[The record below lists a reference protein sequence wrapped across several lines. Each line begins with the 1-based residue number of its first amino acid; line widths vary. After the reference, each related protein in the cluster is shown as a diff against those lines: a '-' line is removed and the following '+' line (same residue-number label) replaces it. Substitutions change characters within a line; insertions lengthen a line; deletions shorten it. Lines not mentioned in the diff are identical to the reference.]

1 MDLRHLVMLHSNDM
15 HGDFFAKETHDRMVG
30 GMSRLSGYVHKVR
43 EEEDD
48 PVLYVIS
55 GDMLQGSIIDQ
66 EYRGIST
73 ILVMNM
79 LEPDVVTLGNHEMD
93 YGFSH
98 LMFLERCANFP
109 IVNANLYIKPTESN
123 LFKPYHIIEIDG
135 IRILFI
141 GIITEEIIAKS
152 KSEPLIGTFIG
163 IEDAA
168 EEVEYIC
175 NSYKDVD
182 IDLTV
187 LLTHIGFDQDIELA
201 KLLPP
206 EIGVDL
212 IIGGHS
218 HTMLEQPEKV
228 NDILI
233 AQVGS
238 GTEHIGRFDLILN
251 MDTNS
256 VHEFSWKAVPIDDTH
271 CPNDPVMD
279 ELLSN
284 YQEEV
289 DGKYNSVICRLP
301 HEMEH
306 ENRFRETELGNL
318 FADIL
323 RYQLG
328 VDIVFVASGSIRK
341 KKMSQ
346 LVTRTDIMEVY
357 PYDEA
362 LISFSVDGATLRE
375 MLEHLMDSLYHHGSR
390 EFYQWNAE
398 LRANIE
404 PDGKIGDVWLKG
416 ENLDPRKEYRIA
428 MQDYH
433 YGIIADTFGITHEVL
448 DKKGRVRVVSTS
460 AQDNVIEYF
469 RRQKVARSRCD
480 GRINMTKALEER

>member
-1 MDLRHLVMLHSNDM
+1 MDLRRLVMLHSNDM

-256 VHEFSWKAVPIDDTH
+256 VHEFTWKAVPIDDTH

-306 ENRFRETELGNL
+306 ENRFRETDLGNL

>member
-1 MDLRHLVMLHSNDM
+1 MDLRKLVLLHSNDM
-15 HGDFFAKETHDRMVG
+15 HGDFFAKETHDKMVG

-43 EEEDD
+43 EEETD

-79 LEPDVVTLGNHEMD
+79 LEPDVVTLGNHETD

-109 IVNANLYIKPTESN
+109 IVNANLYIKPTGAN
-123 LFKPYHIIEIDG
+123 LFKPYHIIETDG

-141 GIITEEIIAKS
+141 GIVTEEVIAKS
-152 KSEPLIGTFIG
+152 KSEPLVGTFIS

-187 LLTHIGFDQDIELA
+187 LLTHIGFEQDKKLA
-201 KLLPP
+201 ALLPP

-218 HTMLEQPEKV
+218 HTMLETPERV

-238 GTEHIGRFDLILN
+238 GTDFIGRFDLVIN

-256 VHEFSWKAVPIDDTH
+256 VHEFSWQAVPIDDTH
-271 CPNDPVMD
+271 CPADPVME
-279 ELLSN
+279 ELLSK

-289 DGKYNSVICRLP
+289 DGKYNTVICRLP

-306 ENRFRETELGNL
+306 ADRFRETELGNL
-318 FADIL
+318 FSDIL
-323 RYQLG
+323 RFQLG
-328 VDIVFVASGSIRK
+328 VDIVFIASGSIRK
-341 KKMSQ
+341 PKLSR
-346 LVTRTDIMEVY
+346 LVTRSDLMELY
-357 PYDEA
+357 SYDEA
-362 LISFSVDGATLRE
+362 MISFSVTGRVLED
-375 MLEHLMDSLYHHGSR
+375 MLAHLMRTLHREGSR

-398 LRANIE
+398 LRVRVGG
-404 PDGKIGDVWLKG
+404 DGEIGEILMKG
-416 ENLDPRKEYRIA
+416 NPLDPEADYRIA

-433 YGIIADTFGITHEVL
+433 FGIIADTFGISQEEL
-448 DKKGRVRVVSTS
+448 AEKGRVRVVSTS

-469 RRQKVARSRCD
+469 RKNKIPRVRRD
-480 GRINMTKALEER
+480 GRIQLEIPLTDR

>member
-43 EEEDD
+43 EEEQD

-218 HTMLEQPEKV
+218 HTMLEQPEKI

-238 GTEHIGRFDLILN
+238 GTEHIGRFDLIIN

-256 VHEFSWKAVPIDDTH
+256 VHEFTWKAVPIDDTH

-341 KKMSQ
+341 KKMSR
-346 LVTRTDIMEVY
+346 LVTRTDIMEIY

-362 LISFSVDGATLRE
+362 LISFSVDGATLRK
-375 MLEHLMDSLYHHGSR
+375 MLTHLMDSLYHHGSR

-404 PDGKIGDVWLKG
+404 ADGKIGEVWLKG
-416 ENLDPRKEYRIA
+416 EDLDPNKEYRIA

-433 YGIIADTFGITHEVL
+433 YGIIADTFGITHEEL

-469 RRQKVARSRCD
+469 RRQKVARSRRD
-480 GRINMTKALEER
+480 

>member
-1 MDLRHLVMLHSNDM
+1 MDLRRLVLLHSNDM

-30 GMSRLSGYVHKVR
+30 GMSRLSGYIHKVR
-43 EEEDD
+43 EEESD

-79 LEPDVVTLGNHEMD
+79 LEPDVVTLGNHETD

-109 IVNANLYIKPTESN
+109 IVNANLYIKPTGAN
-123 LFKPYHIIEIDG
+123 LFKPYHILEIDG

-141 GIITEEIIAKS
+141 GIITEEVVAKS
-152 KSEPLIGTFIG
+152 KSEPLIGTFIS

-187 LLTHIGFDQDIELA
+187 LLTHIGFEQDKKLA
-201 KLLPP
+201 ALLPP

-218 HTMLEQPEKV
+218 HTMLDQPERVK
-228 NDILI
+228 DILI

-238 GTEHIGRFDLILN
+238 GTDFIGRFDLIIN

-256 VHEFSWKAVPIDDTH
+256 VHDFDWQAIPIDDSH
-271 CPNDPVMD
+271 CPSDPVMD
-279 ELLSN
+279 QLLQQ

-289 DGKYNSVICRLP
+289 DGKYNTVICRLP

-306 ENRFRETELGNL
+306 GDRFRETELGNL
-318 FADIL
+318 FSDIL
-323 RYQLG
+323 AYQLG
-328 VDIVFVASGSIRK
+328 VDLVFVASGSIRK
-341 KKMSQ
+341 TRLDR
-346 LVTRTDIMEVY
+346 LVTRSDLMELY

-362 LISFSVDGATLRE
+362 MISFSVSGQVLED
-375 MLEHLMDSLYHHGSR
+375 MLSHLMRTLYKEGSR
-390 EFYQWNAE
+390 EFYQWNAA
-398 LRANIE
+398 LRLEVEEGGRI
-404 PDGKIGDVWLKG
+404 GKIFMRDQP
-416 ENLDPRKEYRIA
+416 LDKEARYRIA
-428 MQDYH
+428 MQEYH
-433 YGIIADTFGITHEVL
+433 YGILAGTFGIEPEKL
-448 DKKGRVRVVSTS
+448 ADGGRVRVVSTS
-460 AQDNVIEYF
+460 AQDNLIEYF
-469 RRQKVARSRCD
+469 RSKKIPRTRRD
-480 GRINMTKALEER
+480 GRIRLKEALEER

>member
-1 MDLRHLVMLHSNDM
+1 MDLRRLVMLHSNDM

-43 EEEDD
+43 EEADD

-66 EYRGIST
+66 DYRGIST

-256 VHEFSWKAVPIDDTH
+256 VHEFSWKAVPIDDTN

>member
-1 MDLRHLVMLHSNDM
+1 M

-256 VHEFSWKAVPIDDTH
+256 VHEFSWKAVPIDDTN

>member
-1 MDLRHLVMLHSNDM
+1 MDLRRLVLLHSNDM
-15 HGDFFAKETHDRMVG
+15 HGDFFAKEGHDKMVG

-43 EEEDD
+43 EEEKD

-66 EYRGIST
+66 EYKGIST

-79 LEPDVVTLGNHEMD
+79 LEPDVVTLGNHETD
-93 YGFSH
+93 YGFAH

-109 IVNANLYIKPTESN
+109 IVNANLYIKPTGAN
-123 LFKPYHIIEIDG
+123 LFKPYTILEVDG

-141 GIITEEIIAKS
+141 GIITEEVISKS
-152 KSEPLIGTFIG
+152 KSEPLIGTFIS

-168 EEVEYIC
+168 DEVEYIC

-187 LLTHIGFDQDIELA
+187 LLTHIGFDQDKALA
-201 KLLPP
+201 ALLPP

-218 HTMLEQPEKV
+218 HTMLEWPEKV

-238 GTEHIGRFDLILN
+238 GTEHIGRFDLTIN

-256 VHEFSWKAVPIDDTH
+256 VHDFHWQAVPIDDSH

-279 ELLSN
+279 QLLSD

-289 DGKYNSVICRLP
+289 DGKYNTVICRLP
-301 HEMEH
+301 HVMEH
-306 ENRFRETELGNL
+306 GNRFRETELGNL
-318 FADIL
+318 FSDIL

-328 VDIVFVASGSIRK
+328 VDLVFLASGSIRK
-341 KKMSQ
+341 PSLSR
-346 LVTRTDIMEVY
+346 LVTRSDLMETY

-362 LISFSVDGATLRE
+362 MISFSVSGERLLE
-375 MLEHLMDSLYHHGSR
+375 MLEHLMKSLYLEGSR
-390 EFYQWNAE
+390 EFYQWNADLRVQVLGSGE
-398 LRANIE
+398 L
-404 PDGKIGDVWLKG
+404 GQVHMKG
-416 ENLDPRKEYRIA
+416 SPLDREAEYRIA

-433 YGIIADTFGITHEVL
+433 YGILADTFGIRHEEL
-448 DKKGRVRVVSTS
+448 ADRGRVRVVSTS
-460 AQDNVIEYF
+460 AQDNLIEYF
-469 RRQKVARSRCD
+469 RKHKIPRSRRD
-480 GRINMTKALEER
+480 GRISLELPLEDR

>member
-1 MDLRHLVMLHSNDM
+1 MDLRRLVMLHSNDM

-256 VHEFSWKAVPIDDTH
+256 VHEFSWKAVPIDDTN

>member
-1 MDLRHLVMLHSNDM
+1 MDLRRLVLLHSNDM
-15 HGDFFAKETHDRMVG
+15 HGDFFAKEGRDKMVG

-43 EEEDD
+43 EEETD

-66 EYRGIST
+66 EYKGIST

-79 LEPDVVTLGNHEMD
+79 LEPDVVTLGNHETD
-93 YGFSH
+93 YGFAH
-98 LMFLERCANFP
+98 LMFLEKCANFP
-109 IVNANLYIKPTESN
+109 IVNANLYLKPTGSN
-123 LFKPYHIIEIDG
+123 LFRPYQILEVDG

-141 GIITEEIIAKS
+141 GIITEEVISKS
-152 KSEPLIGTFIG
+152 KSDSLIGGFIS

-168 EEVEYIC
+168 DEVEYIC

-187 LLTHIGFDQDIELA
+187 LLTHIGIDRDKELA
-201 KLLPP
+201 ALLPR

-218 HTMLEQPEKV
+218 HTMLDQPVKI

-238 GTEHIGRFDLILN
+238 GTDHVGRFDLTID

-256 VHEFSWKAVPIDDTH
+256 IHDFHWQAVPIDDSH
-271 CPNDPVMD
+271 CPSDPVMD
-279 ELLSN
+279 QLLSD
-284 YQEEV
+284 YQAEV
-289 DGKYNSVICRLP
+289 DGKYNTVICRMP
-301 HEMEH
+301 HDMEH
-306 ENRFRETELGNL
+306 GNRFRETELGNL

-328 VDIVFVASGSIRK
+328 VDLVFVASGSIRK
-341 KKMSQ
+341 TKLSR
-346 LVTRTDIMEVY
+346 LVTRSDLMEVY

-362 LISFSVDGATLRE
+362 MISFSVTGERLSRMLARLMEALYRE
-375 MLEHLMDSLYHHGSR
+375 GTR
-390 EFYQWNAE
+390 EFYQWNRD
-398 LRANIE
+398 LRVQVL
-404 PDGKIGDVWLKG
+404 DGGEIGQIMMKG
-416 ENLDPRKEYRIA
+416 APLDLEAEYRLA

-433 YGIIADTFGITHEVL
+433 FGIIEDHFGISHEDL
-448 DKKGRVRVVSTS
+448 ADKGRIRVVSTS
-460 AQDNVIEYF
+460 AQDNLIEYF
-469 RRQKVARSRCD
+469 RKHKIPKNRVD
-480 GRINMTKALEER
+480 GRISLEVPLEDR

>member
-1 MDLRHLVMLHSNDM
+1 MDLRRLVMLHSNDM

-43 EEEDD
+43 EEEQD
-48 PVLYVIS
+48 PMLYVIS

-187 LLTHIGFDQDIELA
+187 LLTHIGFEQDIELA

-218 HTMLEQPEKV
+218 HTMLEQPEEV

-238 GTEHIGRFDLILN
+238 GTEHIGRFDLIIN

-256 VHEFSWKAVPIDDTH
+256 VHEFTWKAVPIDDTH
-271 CPNDPVMD
+271 CPSDPVMD
-279 ELLSN
+279 EMLTN

-341 KKMSQ
+341 KKMSR
-346 LVTRTDIMEVY
+346 LVTRTDIMEIY

-362 LISFSVDGATLRE
+362 LISFSVDGATLRK
-375 MLEHLMDSLYHHGSR
+375 MLTHLMDSLYHHGSR

-404 PDGKIGDVWLKG
+404 ADGKIGEVWLKG
-416 ENLDPRKEYRIA
+416 EDLDPNKEYRIA

-433 YGIIADTFGITHEVL
+433 YGIIADTFGITHEEL

-469 RRQKVARSRCD
+469 RRQKVARSRRD
-480 GRINMTKALEER
+480 GRINMTMALEER

>member
-1 MDLRHLVMLHSNDM
+1 MDLRRLVMLHSNDM

-228 NDILI
+228 NDILL

-323 RYQLG
+323 RYQFG

>member
-1 MDLRHLVMLHSNDM
+1 MDLRRLVMLHSNDM
-15 HGDFFAKETHDRMVG
+15 HGDFFAKEGHDKMVG
-30 GMSRLSGYVHKVR
+30 GMSRLSGYVHQVR
-43 EEEDD
+43 EEEED

-66 EYRGIST
+66 EYKGIST

-79 LEPDVVTLGNHEMD
+79 LEPDVVTLGNHETD
-93 YGFSH
+93 YGFAH

-109 IVNANLYIKPTESN
+109 IVNANLYIKPTGAN
-123 LFKPYHIIEIDG
+123 LFNPYHILEIDG

-141 GIITEEIIAKS
+141 GIITEEVISKS
-152 KSEPLIGTFIG
+152 KSEPLIGTFIS

-168 EEVEYIC
+168 KEVEYIC

-187 LLTHIGFDQDIELA
+187 LLTHIGFDQDKALA
-201 KLLPP
+201 ALLPS

-218 HTMLEQPEKV
+218 HTMLERPEKV

-238 GTEHIGRFDLILN
+238 GTEYIGRFDLTIN

-256 VHEFSWKAVPIDDTH
+256 VHDYQWRAVPIDDSH

-279 ELLSN
+279 QLLLD

-301 HEMEH
+301 HDMEH
-306 ENRFRETELGNL
+306 GNRFRETELGDL
-318 FADIL
+318 FSDIL

-328 VDIVFVASGSIRK
+328 VDVVFLASGSIRK
-341 KKMSQ
+341 PKLSR
-346 LVTRTDIMEVY
+346 LVTRSDLMEIY

-362 LISFSVDGATLRE
+362 MISFSVTGQRLAE
-375 MLEHLMDSLYHHGSR
+375 MLEHLMRSLYHEGSR
-390 EFYQWNAE
+390 EFYQWNE
-398 LRANIE
+398 DLRVQVLASG
-404 PDGKIGDVWLKG
+404 DIGQILMK
-416 ENLDPRKEYRIA
+416 ESPLDRDAEYRIA

-433 YGIIADTFGITHEVL
+433 YGIIAETLGVSHQELAD
-448 DKKGRVRVVSTS
+448 KGRVRVVSTS
-460 AQDNVIEYF
+460 AQDNLIEYF
-469 RRQKVARSRCD
+469 RKHKIPRSRRD
-480 GRINMTKALEER
+480 GRISLEIPLEDR

>member
-43 EEEDD
+43 EEEQD

-218 HTMLEQPEKV
+218 HTMLEQPEKI

-238 GTEHIGRFDLILN
+238 GTEHIGRFDLIIN

-256 VHEFSWKAVPIDDTH
+256 VHEFTWKAVPIDDTH

-341 KKMSQ
+341 KKMSR
-346 LVTRTDIMEVY
+346 LVTRTDIMEIY

-362 LISFSVDGATLRE
+362 LISFSVDGATLRK
-375 MLEHLMDSLYHHGSR
+375 MLTHLMDSLYHHGSR

-398 LRANIE
+398 LRANIDA
-404 PDGKIGDVWLKG
+404 DGKIGEVWLKG
-416 ENLDPRKEYRIA
+416 EDLDPNKEYRIA

-433 YGIIADTFGITHEVL
+433 YGIIADTFGITHEEL
-448 DKKGRVRVVSTS
+448 DQKGRVRVVSTS

-469 RRQKVARSRCD
+469 RRQKVARSRRD
-480 GRINMTKALEER
+480 GRINMTMALEER

>member
-1 MDLRHLVMLHSNDM
+1 MDLRRLVMLHSNDM

-43 EEEDD
+43 EEEQD
-48 PVLYVIS
+48 PMLYVIS

-187 LLTHIGFDQDIELA
+187 LLTHIGFEQDIELA

-218 HTMLEQPEKV
+218 HTMLEQPEEV

-238 GTEHIGRFDLILN
+238 GTEHIGRFDLIIN

-256 VHEFSWKAVPIDDTH
+256 VHEFTWKAVPIDDTH
-271 CPNDPVMD
+271 CPSDPVMD
-279 ELLSN
+279 EMLTN

-341 KKMSQ
+341 KKMSR
-346 LVTRTDIMEVY
+346 LVTRTDIMEIY

-362 LISFSVDGATLRE
+362 LISFSVDGATLRK
-375 MLEHLMDSLYHHGSR
+375 MLTHLMDSLYHHGSR

-404 PDGKIGDVWLKG
+404 ADGKIGEVWLKG
-416 ENLDPRKEYRIA
+416 EDLDPNKEYRIA

-433 YGIIADTFGITHEVL
+433 YGIIADTFGITHEEL

-469 RRQKVARSRCD
+469 RRQKVARSRRD
-480 GRINMTKALEER
+480 GRINMTVALEER

>member
-1 MDLRHLVMLHSNDM
+1 MLFRS
-15 HGDFFAKETHDRMVG
+15 
-30 GMSRLSGYVHKVR
+30 
-43 EEEDD
+43 
-48 PVLYVIS
+48 
-55 GDMLQGSIIDQ
+55 
-66 EYRGIST
+66 
-73 ILVMNM
+73 
-79 LEPDVVTLGNHEMD
+79 
-93 YGFSH
+93 
-98 LMFLERCANFP
+98 
-109 IVNANLYIKPTESN
+109 IKPTESN

-218 HTMLEQPEKV
+218 HTMLEQPEKI

-238 GTEHIGRFDLILN
+238 GTEHIGRFDLIIN

-256 VHEFSWKAVPIDDTH
+256 VHEFTWKAVPIDDTH

-341 KKMSQ
+341 KKMSR
-346 LVTRTDIMEVY
+346 LVTRTDIMEIY

-375 MLEHLMDSLYHHGSR
+375 MLAHLMDSLYHHGSR

-404 PDGKIGDVWLKG
+404 ADGKIGEVWLKG
-416 ENLDPRKEYRIA
+416 EDLDPNKEYRIA

-433 YGIIADTFGITHEVL
+433 YGIIADTFGITHEEL

-469 RRQKVARSRCD
+469 RRQKVARSRRD
-480 GRINMTKALEER
+480 GRINMTMALEER

>member
-1 MDLRHLVMLHSNDM
+1 MLHSNDM

-43 EEEDD
+43 EEEQD

-218 HTMLEQPEKV
+218 HTMLEQPEKI

-238 GTEHIGRFDLILN
+238 GTEHIGRFDLIIN

-256 VHEFSWKAVPIDDTH
+256 VHEFTWKAVPIDDTH

-341 KKMSQ
+341 KKMSR
-346 LVTRTDIMEVY
+346 LVTRTDIMEIY

-362 LISFSVDGATLRE
+362 LISFSVDGATLRK
-375 MLEHLMDSLYHHGSR
+375 MLTHLMDSLYHHGSR

-404 PDGKIGDVWLKG
+404 ADGKIGEVWLKG
-416 ENLDPRKEYRIA
+416 EDLDPNKEYRIA

-433 YGIIADTFGITHEVL
+433 YGIIADTFGITHEEL

-469 RRQKVARSRCD
+469 RRQKVARSRRD
-480 GRINMTKALEER
+480 GRINMTMALEER

>member
-1 MDLRHLVMLHSNDM
+1 MDLRRLVMLHSNDM
-15 HGDFFAKETHDRMVG
+15 HGDFFAKETHDKVVG

-43 EEEDD
+43 EDETD

-66 EYRGIST
+66 EYKGIST

-79 LEPDVVTLGNHEMD
+79 LEPDVVTLGNHETD
-93 YGFSH
+93 YGFAH

-109 IVNANLYIKPTESN
+109 IVNANLYIKPTGAN
-123 LFKPYHIIEIDG
+123 LFKPYHILEVDG

-141 GIITEEIIAKS
+141 GIITEEVISKS
-152 KSEPLIGTFIG
+152 KSEPLIGTFIS

-168 EEVEYIC
+168 DEVEYIC

-187 LLTHIGFDQDIELA
+187 LLTHIGFEQDKRLA
-201 KLLPP
+201 ALLPS

-238 GTEHIGRFDLILN
+238 GTEFIGRFDLTID

-256 VHEFSWKAVPIDDTH
+256 VYEFTWQAVPIDDSH
-271 CPNDPVMD
+271 CPNDHVMD
-279 ELLSN
+279 DLLSK
-284 YQEEV
+284 YQQEV
-289 DGKYNSVICRLP
+289 DGKYNAVICRLP
-301 HEMEH
+301 HDMEH
-306 ENRFRETELGNL
+306 ADRFRETELGNL
-318 FADIL
+318 FSDIL
-323 RYQLG
+323 HEQLG
-328 VDIVFVASGSIRK
+328 VDVAFVASGSIRK
-341 KKMSQ
+341 PKLTR
-346 LVTRTDIMEVY
+346 LVTRSDLMEVY

-362 LISFSVDGATLRE
+362 MISFSVNGTTLE
-375 MLEHLMDSLYHHGSR
+375 QMLRYLMQTLYQGESR
-390 EFYQWNAE
+390 EFYQWNAA
-398 LRANIE
+398 LRVQVSEDGEITNIE
-404 PDGKIGDVWLKG
+404 MRGAPL
-416 ENLDPRKEYRIA
+416 EPETQYRIA

-433 YGIIADTFGITHEVL
+433 FGIIADTFGITHEEL
-448 DKKGRVRVVSTS
+448 ADKGRIRTVSTS

-469 RRQKVARSRCD
+469 RKNKIPRYRRD
-480 GRINMTKALEER
+480 GRIAMAAQISER

>member
-1 MDLRHLVMLHSNDM
+1 MDLRRLVMLHSNDM

>member
-43 EEEDD
+43 EEEQD

-238 GTEHIGRFDLILN
+238 GTEHIGRFDLIIN

-256 VHEFSWKAVPIDDTH
+256 VHEFTWKAVPIDDTH

-341 KKMSQ
+341 KKMSR
-346 LVTRTDIMEVY
+346 LVTRTDIMEIY

-375 MLEHLMDSLYHHGSR
+375 MLAHLMDSLYHHGSR

-398 LRANIE
+398 LRANIDA
-404 PDGKIGDVWLKG
+404 DGKIGEVWLKG
-416 ENLDPRKEYRIA
+416 EDLDPNKEYRIA

-433 YGIIADTFGITHEVL
+433 YGIIADTFGITHEEL

-469 RRQKVARSRCD
+469 RRQKVARSRRD
-480 GRINMTKALEER
+480 GRINMTMALEER

>member
-1 MDLRHLVMLHSNDM
+1 MDLRRLVMLHSNDM

-30 GMSRLSGYVHKVR
+30 GMSRLSGYVHQVR
-43 EEEDD
+43 EEETD

-79 LEPDVVTLGNHEMD
+79 LEPDVVTLGNHETD
-93 YGFSH
+93 YGFAH

-109 IVNANLYIKPTESN
+109 IVNANLYIKPTGAN
-123 LFKPYHIIEIDG
+123 LFKPYYILEIDG

-141 GIITEEIIAKS
+141 GIITEEVISKS
-152 KSEPLIGTFIG
+152 KSEALIGTFIS

-168 EEVEYIC
+168 DEVEYIC

-187 LLTHIGFDQDIELA
+187 LLTHIGFEQDKALA
-201 KLLPP
+201 KILPP

-238 GTEHIGRFDLILN
+238 GTEHIGRFDLVIN
-251 MDTNS
+251 MDTNA
-256 VHEFSWKAVPIDDTH
+256 VHEFTWQAVPIDDTH

-279 ELLSN
+279 ELLSD
-284 YQEEV
+284 YQAEV
-289 DGKYNSVICRLP
+289 DGKYNSVICRMP
-301 HEMEH
+301 HDMEH
-306 ENRFRETELGNL
+306 GSRFRETELGNL

-323 RYQLG
+323 RDQLG

-341 KKMSQ
+341 QKLSR

-362 LISFSVDGATLRE
+362 LISFSVDGATLTK
-375 MLEHLMDSLYHHGSR
+375 MLGHLMHGLYHQGLR

-398 LRANIE
+398 LRATISADGTIE
-404 PDGKIGDVWLKG
+404 AIAIKG
-416 ENLDPRKEYRIA
+416 EALDPEKEYRIA

-433 YGIIADTFGITHEVL
+433 YGIIADTFGITHEEL
-448 DKKGRVRVVSTS
+448 EEKGRVRVVSTS

-469 RRQKVARSRCD
+469 RRQKIARVKRD
-480 GRINMTKALEER
+480 GRINLTATLSER

>member
-43 EEEDD
+43 EEEQD
-48 PVLYVIS
+48 PMLYVIS

-218 HTMLEQPEKV
+218 HTMLEQPEKI

-238 GTEHIGRFDLILN
+238 GTEHIGRFDLIIN

-256 VHEFSWKAVPIDDTH
+256 VHEFTWKAVPIDDTH

-341 KKMSQ
+341 KKMSR
-346 LVTRTDIMEVY
+346 LVTRTDIMEIY

-362 LISFSVDGATLRE
+362 LISFSVDGATLRK
-375 MLEHLMDSLYHHGSR
+375 MLTHLMDSLYHHGSR

-404 PDGKIGDVWLKG
+404 ADGKIGEVWLKG
-416 ENLDPRKEYRIA
+416 EDLDPNKEYRIA

-433 YGIIADTFGITHEVL
+433 YGIIADTFGITHEEL

-469 RRQKVARSRCD
+469 RRQKVARSRRD
-480 GRINMTKALEER
+480 GRINMTMALEER

>member
-43 EEEDD
+43 EEEQD

-218 HTMLEQPEKV
+218 HTMLEQPEKI

-238 GTEHIGRFDLILN
+238 GTEHIGRFDLIIN

-256 VHEFSWKAVPIDDTH
+256 VHEFTWKAVPIDDTH

-341 KKMSQ
+341 KKMSR
-346 LVTRTDIMEVY
+346 LVTRTDIMEIY

-362 LISFSVDGATLRE
+362 LISFSVDGATLRK
-375 MLEHLMDSLYHHGSR
+375 MLTHLMDSLYHHGSR

-404 PDGKIGDVWLKG
+404 ADGKIGEVWLKG
-416 ENLDPRKEYRIA
+416 EDLDPNKEYRIA

-433 YGIIADTFGITHEVL
+433 YGIIADTFGITHEEL

-469 RRQKVARSRCD
+469 RRQKVARSRRD
-480 GRINMTKALEER
+480 GRINMTMALEER